1 MNCEEIEEAKEAVIE
16 AHLEAAVEFLDDE
29 ADHRGKVLDTL
40 TQNHMD
46 RFWLEKEML
55 NPPNDKEDA
64 AAAVTEE
71 GRDYESKARPSTSGK
86 KTRRRNMFT
95 WTPKQNVNFEKVF
108 KDVIQECI
116 DAGRGTEIRE
126 VKMAV
131 NLGV

>member
-1 MNCEEIEEAKEAVIE
+1 MNCEEIEEAKATVIE

-46 RFWLEKEML
+46 RSWLEKEML

-95 WTPKQNVNFEKVF
+95 WTPQQNVNFEKVF

-116 DAGRGTEIRE
+116 DA
-126 VKMAV
+126 
-131 NLGV
+131 